1 VLKLSITDGI
11 ISEITSELRVKKVG
25 GMVVS
30 GLEKEFFLP
39 GGNAMVG
46 LWMGGLQTN
55 TVQPSQH
62 AAVSRVSSQTQ
73 TLKRTVD
80 DLEHHVARLSLLNQ
94 ALWELIRDRL
104 KLSDADLE
112 RIAREIDLRDGV
124 EDGKITDVAM
134 KCPNCGRVSNSK
146 HYRCLYCGLQ
156 FEKPVMG

>member
-1 VLKLSITDGI
+1 
-11 ISEITSELRVKKVG
+11 
-25 GMVVS
+25 
-30 GLEKEFFLP
+30 
-39 GGNAMVG
+39 MVG
-46 LWMGGLQTN
+46 LWMGGLQAN

-94 ALWELIRDRL
+94 ALWELIQQRL

-112 RIAREIDLRDGV
+112 RVAREIDLRDGV
-124 EDGKITDVAM
+124 EDGKITDIAV
-134 KCPNCGRVSNSK
+134 KCPNCSRVSNSK
-146 HYRCLYCGLQ
+146 HYKCLYCGLQ